1 MTSFKEKTGPVFRNY
16 STLVFTSFYNIYARI
31 FQDRFD
37 RYREFNFLISCLISI
52 CNSNWS
58 NVITSKSLIT

>member
-37 RYREFNFLISCLISI
+37 RYREFQL
-52 CNSNWS
+52 SNIVS
-58 NVITSKSLIT
+58 NINL